1 MNRLSSV
8 AAMVLLLFSIPA
20 HSQVGGSR
28 LTKYAEPADGAK
40 AFKIWI
46 ECVAG
51 LDAKWARG
59 VLETL
64 PSTDAEKA
72 LIAKRY
78 GGDDRCLT
86 DSRLLMSGRSLAFS
100 SESMRGELA
109 RYYVTT
115 ELSARGERQRI
126 AGAATSWL
134 SDGLAALP
142 SATKYDRPALVAYQ
156 FAACLADDY
165 WTEARAL
172 VGTARGTAEERAA
185 MSALAP
191 KFEFCLANGAK
202 INFTL
207 PILRLYL
214 AEAVYHSLTHTP
226 RPAIPPAARAMR
238 KVEQ

>member
-1 MNRLSSV
+1 MNRWGSV
-8 AAMVLLLFSIPA
+8 AAMILLLFSMPA
-20 HSQVGGSR
+20 HAQVAGSR
-28 LTKYAEPADGAK
+28 LTKYAEPADAAK
-40 AFKIWI
+40 SFKIWI

-64 PSTDAEKA
+64 PSTDAETTQF
-72 LIAKRY
+72 AKRE
-78 GGDDRCLT
+78 GVDDRCLV
-86 DSRLLMSGRSLAFS
+86 DSRLRMDGRMLTFS

-109 RYYVTT
+109 RVYVMTDRF
-115 ELSARGERQRI
+115 ARGEHQRI

-142 SATKYDRPALVAYQ
+142 NGTKYDRSALVAYQ

-165 WTEARAL
+165 WAEARAL
-172 VGTARGTAEERAA
+172 VGTARGTAEEKAA

-191 KFEFCLANGAK
+191 KFEFCLAPGATMS
-202 INFTL
+202 FTL

-226 RPAIPPAARAMR
+226 RAAKQPAANAVREVA
-238 KVEQ
+238 E